1 MVIQLCLFMNI
12 KNTALRGGKEKK
24 DIKVKNR
31 GFTCVLVYTLTVTN
45 ALSMHDVIFNL
56 KKKWCY
62 YSLLV

>member
-1 MVIQLCLFMNI
+1 MCLFINI
-12 KNTALRGGKEKK
+12 KNITLRGGEEKK
-24 DIKVKNR
+24 DIKVKNS
-31 GFTCVLVYTLTVTN
+31 GFTCVLVYPVTVRN